1 MTAAPVTPPRT
12 PGYVA
17 DAPPGMWTAPPGTVI
32 HSSTGTYVS
41 DPVAQEVIGRL
52 STRGR

>member
-1 MTAAPVTPPRT
+1 MTAAPVQPPRT

-32 HSSTGTYVS
+32 HSSTGTFIS
-41 DPVAQEVIGRL
+41 DPTAIEALGRI
-52 STRGR
+52 SR

>member
-1 MTAAPVTPPRT
+1 MTAAPVQPPRN

-32 HSSTGTYVS
+32 HSSTGTFVS
-41 DPVAQEVIGRL
+41 DPTAIEALGRI
-52 STRGR
+52 SR

>member
-1 MTAAPVTPPRT
+1 MTATRVTPPRT

-41 DPVAQEVIGRL
+41 DPTAIAALGRMA
-52 STRGR
+52 RR